1 MPAIPVT
8 MNWRIILSQQ
18 QNLRRLI
25 PFYVETAVKNL
36 HIRNIKK
43 AAALIAMQDLI
54 QSAVYMRIF
63 ISAVPMQRIRNNRTG
78 LRKVRKCR
86 TLIFRSFLICMV
98 SISLAVRKHAA
109 EPDEPDQQILHKE
122 LWYNRN
128 TFAIINTILRTE
140 QK

>member
-43 AAALIAMQDLI
+43 AAVLIAMQDLI
-54 QSAVYMRIF
+54 QNAVYMRIF
-63 ISAVPMQRIRNNRTG
+63 ISVVPVHRKYKIRKKR
-78 LRKVRKCR
+78 LLKIR
-86 TLIFRSFLICMV
+86 
-98 SISLAVRKHAA
+98 
-109 EPDEPDQQILHKE
+109 
-122 LWYNRN
+122 
-128 TFAIINTILRTE
+128 
-140 QK
+140 